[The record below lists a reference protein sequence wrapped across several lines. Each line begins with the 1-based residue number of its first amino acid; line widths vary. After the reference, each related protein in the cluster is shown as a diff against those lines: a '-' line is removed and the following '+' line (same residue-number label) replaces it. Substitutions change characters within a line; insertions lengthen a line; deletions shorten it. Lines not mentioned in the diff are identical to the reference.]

1 MSKWTPA
8 YLDEMNQKMDP
19 IADRVVASI
28 LSQGVAEEMKV
39 NELFGKLI
47 RTSDPI
53 PAGLPPEVQ
62 AYFETTA
69 TLPEWADP
77 KLIRAGE
84 KLFGEHGEMIVLMLF
99 CRCLPMGYACH
110 RVAKVMASTGRL
122 QEKPPG
128 TDRMV
133 MLNRRIM
140 ETAQFILNVMQPG
153 GLEAQGMGVRTSQK
167 IRLTHAAIRYFLEQQ
182 SWDSK
187 SLGTPINQEYLAGVV
202 LTFSLVT
209 IDGLKMVGVDLTEEE
224 KLAYLHAWNVVGHLI
239 GVDDGLIAHTVAD
252 AEELFTTIFDRQKG
266 PSEDGS
272 DLTKSLIDYM
282 DSKFPLDVMN
292 AIPPFM
298 LEKLCGPEIAKM
310 LNVKSDSSLSLKL
323 MLEAMRF
330 AGEITEKLDQD
341 SVVFREITAFLGHAL
356 LQELVNVFNEEKQI
370 HFYIPPS
377 LRNDW
382 GLPAAK

>member
-1 MSKWTPA
+1 MSKWTTA

-19 IADRVVASI
+19 IADKVVASI
-28 LSQGVAEEMKV
+28 LSQGAAQEMRI
-39 NELFGKLI
+39 NQLFGKLI

-53 PAGLPPEVQ
+53 PAGLPPEVRS
-62 AYFETTA
+62 YFEETA
-69 TLPEWADP
+69 ALPEWADP

-110 RVAKVMASTGRL
+110 RVARVMAATGRL
-122 QEKPPG
+122 QEKPAG

-153 GLEAQGMGVRTSQK
+153 GLDANGTGVRTSQK
-167 IRLTHAAIRYFLEQQ
+167 IRLIHASIRYFLEQQ
-182 SWDSK
+182 GWESK
-187 SLGTPINQEYLAGVV
+187 TLGAPINQEYLAGVV

-209 IDGLKMVGVDLTEEE
+209 IDGLKMVGVNLSDEEQ
-224 KLAYLHAWNVVGHLI
+224 LAYLHAWNVVGHII
-239 GVDDGLIAHTVAD
+239 GVEDGLIAHTVAD
-252 AEELFTTIFDRQKG
+252 AEELFSTIFERQKG
-266 PSEDGS
+266 PSQDGT
-272 DLTKSLIDYM
+272 DLTKSLLDYM
-282 DSKFPLDVMN
+282 DSKFPLDLMN
-292 AIPPFM
+292 AVPPYM
-298 LEKLCGPEIAKM
+298 VEKLCGPEVAAM
-310 LNVKSDSSLSLKL
+310 LNVKAGKSVALKL

-330 AGEITEKLDQD
+330 AGEVTEKLDRD
-341 SVVFREITAFLGHAL
+341 SAIFREITAFLGHAL

-382 GLPAAK
+382 GLPPAK